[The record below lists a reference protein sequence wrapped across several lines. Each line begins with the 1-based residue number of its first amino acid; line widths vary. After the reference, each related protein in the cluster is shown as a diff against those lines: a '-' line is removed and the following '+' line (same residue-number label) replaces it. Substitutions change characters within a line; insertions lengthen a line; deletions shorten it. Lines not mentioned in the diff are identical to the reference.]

1 MSIDVTLVGLPELPE
16 REAEFIDDM
25 LSIFTGAQSTRDT
38 NRYPLVS
45 FARFLAGRGTELAQA
60 KRPDCQAWLSL
71 RSEHVGASTLQRNW
85 AALRSFYDLAERAKM
100 LDKGARNPM
109 ALVPMPKAPRFA
121 KTHAC
126 TVAEADAVAA
136 VFDRRSTLGLRNAAM
151 VSLMFR
157 SGLRACE
164 VADADMADLDMERRV
179 IHLPDTKNGIPRT
192 PALHPE
198 TVMILRRYLR
208 RREDD
213 HRPALFLPER
223 DRSGNGRITVSAVQ
237 NVVKRAAKKAGV
249 RISPHTFRRGFVV
262 EYMSHGGDQA
272 SLMILGGWGSPD
284 MIVTYLADQRAATA
298 KTVYDRVAE
307 RQIAARRGMR
317 AVS

>member
-1 MSIDVTLVGLPELPE
+1 MSIDVTLVGLPELPQ
-16 REAEFIDDM
+16 REAEFIDDI
-25 LSIFTGAQSTRDT
+25 LSIFQGKQSTRDT

-45 FARFLAGRGTELAQA
+45 FARFLAGRGTELSRA
-60 KRPDCQAWLSL
+60 KRADCQAWLEL
-71 RSEHVGASTLQRNW
+71 RSQHVGASTLQRNW
-85 AALRSFYDLAERAKM
+85 AALRAFYRLAEKDKM
-100 LDKGARNPM
+100 LEVERNPM
-109 ALVPMPKAPRFA
+109 ALVPMPSAPRYA
-121 KTHAC
+121 RTHASS
-126 TVAEADAVAA
+126 VDEADAVIG

-157 SGLRACE
+157 SGLRAAE
-164 VADADMADLDMERRV
+164 VAEADLLDLDMERRM
-179 IHLPDTKNGIPRT
+179 IHLPDTKTGEPRT

-237 NVVKRAAKKAGV
+237 NVVKRAAKRAGV
-249 RISPHTFRRGFVV
+249 KISPHTFRRGFVV
-262 EYMSHGGDQA
+262 EYMAHGGDMPT
-272 SLMILGGWGSPD
+272 LMILGGWGSPE
-284 MIVTYLADQRAATA
+284 MIIRYLADQRAATA

-307 RQIAARRGMR
+307 RQVAARRGMR